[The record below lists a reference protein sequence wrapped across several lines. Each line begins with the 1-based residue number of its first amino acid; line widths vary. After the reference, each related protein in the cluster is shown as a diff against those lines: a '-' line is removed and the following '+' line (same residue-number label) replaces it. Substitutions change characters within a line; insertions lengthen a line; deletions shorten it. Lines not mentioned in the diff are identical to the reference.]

1 MGLVEHVG
9 QDGQQVVDQLDILHM
24 RLGLGEVVLHAD
36 HVGVHSVGIEHRL
49 HGQKIQKL
57 YAHIE
62 HWSRP
67 YRLFNS
73 ELYVCICV
81 RMDVCN
87 VTIYL
92 CLYAC
97 I

>member
-9 QDGQQVVDQLDILHM
+9 QDGQQVVDQLDILHV
-24 RLGLGEVVLHAD
+24 RLGLGEVVLHPD

-57 YAHIE
+57 YPNIE
-62 HWSRP
+62 EWSRY

-73 ELYVCICV
+73 KLYVCICIW
-81 RMDVCN
+81 MYVCN
-87 VTIYL
+87 VTMYL